1 MRCSRTSINS
11 STPNNVKPTSIRCGG
26 KIDPSSVVSPVP
38 EPGHRSVGAVPLPP
52 RVQTLLVQRLSTHL
66 QRPDQYATP
75 SEQAVAGILDSGDV
89 SALSLVF
96 VAAYY
101 PRARRP

>member
-52 RVQTLLVQRLSTHL
+52 RVQTLLVQRLPAYL
-66 QRPDQYATP
+66 QRPHQHP
-75 SEQAVAGILDSGDV
+75 PPPEQAVIRVLDSGHLPV
-89 SALSLVF
+89 VPVVF
-96 VAAYY
+96 VATYCQRVGY
-101 PRARRP
+101 P